1 MKNNNLEGKQLIY
14 PYFQNDL
21 EIVRKALESVNIQ
34 TFEQLV
40 SDVCA
45 VLNNQNKVI
54 ITGAGKNYPICQK
67 VADSMRSIGLQV
79 FALGAYEALHGS
91 MGFIRQGDLLIILSK
106 SGETKELVTFLN
118 CVREKVDSYLITFT
132 SENKLSGLAHHQIT
146 MKLEAEGDMWNMIP
160 GNSTTASLM
169 LLQTLT
175 TQVQKRLELDLERD
189 FLSHHPGGYIGEK
202 SGSKK

>member
-54 ITGAGKNYPICQK
+54 ITGAGKNALYRFTGVC
-67 VADSMRSIGLQV
+67 ARSI
-79 FALGAYEALHGS
+79 
-91 MGFIRQGDLLIILSK
+91 
-106 SGETKELVTFLN
+106 
-118 CVREKVDSYLITFT
+118 
-132 SENKLSGLAHHQIT
+132 
-146 MKLEAEGDMWNMIP
+146 
-160 GNSTTASLM
+160 
-169 LLQTLT
+169 
-175 TQVQKRLELDLERD
+175 
-189 FLSHHPGGYIGEK
+189 
-202 SGSKK
+202 